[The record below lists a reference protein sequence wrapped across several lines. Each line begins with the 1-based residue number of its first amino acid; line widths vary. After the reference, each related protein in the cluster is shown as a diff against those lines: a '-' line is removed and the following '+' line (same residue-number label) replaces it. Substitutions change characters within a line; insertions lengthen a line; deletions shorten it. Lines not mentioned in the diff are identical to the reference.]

1 MWPPFSLN
9 IFLNVMLKIN
19 ENITIEDWELVESF
33 VRSSGPGG
41 QNVNKVSSAVELRFE
56 ALRSPNLPNQV
67 KVRLKKFAGRRWT
80 KEGAIVLKCDETR
93 HQVRNREI
101 VLKRLKEMIKKSLVT
116 PRKRLATRP
125 TLASNRRRLT
135 AKKNRADLKSNRA
148 RISTKN
154 ILLD

>member
-1 MWPPFSLN
+1 
-9 IFLNVMLKIN
+9 MLKIDDK
-19 ENITIEDWELVESF
+19 ITIKSWELSEQF
-33 VRSSGPGG
+33 IRASGPGG
-41 QNVNKVSSAVELRFE
+41 QNVNKTSSAVELRFE
-56 ALRSPNLPNQV
+56 AERSPSLSEPV
-67 KVRLKKFAGRRWT
+67 KKRLKKIAGAKWT

-101 VLKRLKEMIKKSLVT
+101 VLKLLKEMIKKSLVT
-116 PRKRLATRP
+116 PKRRLATRP

-154 ILLD
+154 IPLD

>member
-1 MWPPFSLN
+1 
-9 IFLNVMLKIN
+9 MLKIDDK
-19 ENITIEDWELVESF
+19 ITIKSWELSEQF
-33 VRSSGPGG
+33 IRASGPGG
-41 QNVNKVSSAVELRFE
+41 QNVNKTSSAVELRFE
-56 ALRSPNLPNQV
+56 AERSPSLPEPV
-67 KVRLKKFAGRRWT
+67 KKRLKKIAGAKWT

-116 PRKRLATRP
+116 PKRRLATRP

-154 ILLD
+154 IPLD

>member
-1 MWPPFSLN
+1 
-9 IFLNVMLKIN
+9 
-19 ENITIEDWELVESF
+19 
-33 VRSSGPGG
+33 
-41 QNVNKVSSAVELRFE
+41 
-56 ALRSPNLPNQV
+56 V
-67 KVRLKKFAGRRWT
+67 KKRLKKIAGAKWT

-116 PRKRLATRP
+116 PKRRLATRP

-154 ILLD
+154 IPLD

>member
-1 MWPPFSLN
+1 
-9 IFLNVMLKIN
+9 MLKIDDK
-19 ENITIEDWELVESF
+19 ITIKSWELSEQF
-33 VRSSGPGG
+33 IRASGPGG
-41 QNVNKVSSAVELRFE
+41 QNVNKTSSAVELRFE
-56 ALRSPNLPNQV
+56 AERSPSLSEPV
-67 KVRLKKFAGRRWT
+67 KKRLKKIAGAKWT
-80 KEGAIVLKCDETR
+80 KEGSIVLKCDETR

-116 PRKRLATRP
+116 PKRRLATRP

-154 ILLD
+154 IPLD

>member
-1 MWPPFSLN
+1 
-9 IFLNVMLKIN
+9 MLKIDDK
-19 ENITIEDWELVESF
+19 ITIQSWELSEQF
-33 VRSSGPGG
+33 IRASGPGG
-41 QNVNKVSSAVELRFE
+41 QNVNKTSSAVELRFE
-56 ALRSPNLPNQV
+56 AERSPSLSEPV
-67 KVRLKKFAGRRWT
+67 KKRLKKIAGTKWT

-101 VLKRLKEMIKKSLVT
+101 VLKRLKEMIKKSLLT
-116 PRKRLATRP
+116 PKKRLATRP

-154 ILLD
+154 IPLD

>member
-1 MWPPFSLN
+1 
-9 IFLNVMLKIN
+9 MLKIDDK
-19 ENITIEDWELVESF
+19 ITIQSWELSEQF
-33 VRSSGPGG
+33 IRASGPGG
-41 QNVNKVSSAVELRFE
+41 QNVNKTSSAVELRFE
-56 ALRSPNLPNQV
+56 AERSPSLSEPV
-67 KVRLKKFAGRRWT
+67 KKRLKKIAGAKWT
-80 KEGAIVLKCDETR
+80 KEGAVVLKCDETR

>member
-1 MWPPFSLN
+1 
-9 IFLNVMLKIN
+9 MLKIDDK
-19 ENITIEDWELVESF
+19 ITIQSWELSEQF
-33 VRSSGPGG
+33 IRASGPGG
-41 QNVNKVSSAVELRFE
+41 QNVNKTSSAVELRFE
-56 ALRSPNLPNQV
+56 AERSPSLSEPV
-67 KVRLKKFAGRRWT
+67 KKRLKKIAGAKWT

-116 PRKRLATRP
+116 PKKRLATRP

-135 AKKNRADLKSNRA
+135 AKKNRADLKSYRA

-154 ILLD
+154 IPLD

>member
-1 MWPPFSLN
+1 
-9 IFLNVMLKIN
+9 MLKIDDK
-19 ENITIEDWELVESF
+19 ITIK
-33 VRSSGPGG
+33 SGIKRTVYKSLRTGG
-41 QNVNKVSSAVELRFE
+41 QNVNKTSSAVELRFE
-56 ALRSPNLPNQV
+56 AERSPLI
-67 KVRLKKFAGRRWT
+67 RASEKKTKKIAGAKWT

-116 PRKRLATRP
+116 PKKRLATRP

-154 ILLD
+154 IL

>member
-1 MWPPFSLN
+1 
-9 IFLNVMLKIN
+9 MLKIDDK
-19 ENITIEDWELVESF
+19 ITIKSWELSEQF
-33 VRSSGPGG
+33 IRASGPGG
-41 QNVNKVSSAVELRFE
+41 QNVNKTSSAVELRFE
-56 ALRSPNLPNQV
+56 AERSPSLSEPV
-67 KVRLKKFAGRRWT
+67 KKRLKKIAGAKWT

-116 PRKRLATRP
+116 PKRRLATRP
-125 TLASNRRRLT
+125 TLASNRRRLS

-154 ILLD
+154 IPLD

>member
-1 MWPPFSLN
+1 
-9 IFLNVMLKIN
+9 MLKIDDK
-19 ENITIEDWELVESF
+19 ITIQSWELSEQF
-33 VRSSGPGG
+33 IRASGPGG
-41 QNVNKVSSAVELRFE
+41 QNVNKTSSAVELRFE
-56 ALRSPNLPNQV
+56 AERSPSLSEPV
-67 KVRLKKFAGRRWT
+67 KKRLKKIAGTKWT
-80 KEGAIVLKCDETR
+80 KDGAIVLKCDETR

>member
-1 MWPPFSLN
+1 
-9 IFLNVMLKIN
+9 MLKIDDK
-19 ENITIEDWELVESF
+19 ITIKSWELSEQF
-33 VRSSGPGG
+33 IRASGPGG
-41 QNVNKVSSAVELRFE
+41 QNVNKTSSAVELRFE
-56 ALRSPNLPNQV
+56 AERSPSLSEPV
-67 KVRLKKFAGRRWT
+67 KKRLKKIAGTKWT
-80 KEGAIVLKCDETR
+80 KDGAVVLKCDETR

-116 PRKRLATRP
+116 PKKRLATRP

-154 ILLD
+154 IPLD

>member
-1 MWPPFSLN
+1 
-9 IFLNVMLKIN
+9 MLKIDGK
-19 ENITIEDWELVESF
+19 ITIKSWELSEQF
-33 VRSSGPGG
+33 IRASGPGG
-41 QNVNKVSSAVELRFE
+41 QNVNKTSSAVELRFE
-56 ALRSPNLPNQV
+56 AERSPSLSEPV
-67 KVRLKKFAGRRWT
+67 KKRLKKIAGAKWT

-116 PRKRLATRP
+116 PKRRLATRP

>member
-1 MWPPFSLN
+1 
-9 IFLNVMLKIN
+9 MLKIDDK
-19 ENITIEDWELVESF
+19 ITIKSWELSEQF
-33 VRSSGPGG
+33 IRASGPGG
-41 QNVNKVSSAVELRFE
+41 QNVNKTSSAVELRFE
-56 ALRSPNLPNQV
+56 AERSPSLSEPV
-67 KVRLKKFAGRRWT
+67 KKRLKKIAGAKWT

-116 PRKRLATRP
+116 PKRRLATRP

-135 AKKNRADLKSNRA
+135 AKKNRADLKANRA

-154 ILLD
+154 IPLD

>member
-1 MWPPFSLN
+1 
-9 IFLNVMLKIN
+9 MLKIDDK
-19 ENITIEDWELVESF
+19 ITIKSWELSEQF
-33 VRSSGPGG
+33 IRASGPGG
-41 QNVNKVSSAVELRFE
+41 QNVNKTSSAVELRFE
-56 ALRSPNLPNQV
+56 AERSPSLSEPV
-67 KVRLKKFAGRRWT
+67 KKRLKKIAGAKWT

-116 PRKRLATRP
+116 PKRRLATRP

-135 AKKNRADLKSNRA
+135 AKKNRVDLKSNRA

-154 ILLD
+154 IPLD

>member
-1 MWPPFSLN
+1 
-9 IFLNVMLKIN
+9 MLKIDDK
-19 ENITIEDWELVESF
+19 ITIRSWELSEQF
-33 VRSSGPGG
+33 IRASGPGG
-41 QNVNKVSSAVELRFE
+41 QNVNKTSSAVELRFE
-56 ALRSPNLPNQV
+56 AERSPSLSEPV
-67 KVRLKKFAGRRWT
+67 KKRLKKIAGAKWT

-116 PRKRLATRP
+116 PKRRLATRP

>member
-1 MWPPFSLN
+1 
-9 IFLNVMLKIN
+9 MLKIDDK
-19 ENITIEDWELVESF
+19 ITIKSWELSEQF
-33 VRSSGPGG
+33 IRASGPGG
-41 QNVNKVSSAVELRFE
+41 QNVNKTSSAVELRFE
-56 ALRSPNLPNQV
+56 AERSPSLSEPV
-67 KVRLKKFAGRRWT
+67 KKRLRKIAGAKWT

-116 PRKRLATRP
+116 PKRRLATRP

-154 ILLD
+154 IPLD

>member
-1 MWPPFSLN
+1 
-9 IFLNVMLKIN
+9 MLKIDDK
-19 ENITIEDWELVESF
+19 ITIKSWELSEQF
-33 VRSSGPGG
+33 IRASGPGG
-41 QNVNKVSSAVELRFE
+41 QNVNKTSSAVELRFE
-56 ALRSPNLPNQV
+56 AERSPSLSEPV
-67 KVRLKKFAGRRWT
+67 KKRLKKIAGAKWT
-80 KEGAIVLKCDETR
+80 KEGAIVLKFDETR
-93 HQVRNREI
+93 YQVRNSEI

-116 PRKRLATRP
+116 PKRRLATRP

>member
-1 MWPPFSLN
+1 
-9 IFLNVMLKIN
+9 MLKIDDK
-19 ENITIEDWELVESF
+19 ITIKSWELSEQF
-33 VRSSGPGG
+33 IRASGPGG
-41 QNVNKVSSAVELRFE
+41 QNVNKTSSAVELRFE
-56 ALRSPNLPNQV
+56 AERSPSLSEPV
-67 KVRLKKFAGRRWT
+67 KKRLKKIAGAKWT

-116 PRKRLATRP
+116 PKRRLATRP

-154 ILLD
+154 IPID

>member
-1 MWPPFSLN
+1 
-9 IFLNVMLKIN
+9 MLKIDDKV
-19 ENITIEDWELVESF
+19 TIKSWELSEQF
-33 VRSSGPGG
+33 IRASGPGG
-41 QNVNKVSSAVELRFE
+41 QNVNKTSSAVELRFE
-56 ALRSPNLPNQV
+56 AERSPSLSEPV
-67 KVRLKKFAGRRWT
+67 KKRLKKIAGAKWT

-116 PRKRLATRP
+116 HKRRLATRP

-154 ILLD
+154 IPLD

>member
-56 ALRSPNLPNQV
+56 ALRSPNLPTQV
-67 KVRLKKFAGRRWT
+67 KVRLKKIVGRRWT
-80 KEGAIVLKCDETR
+80 NEGAIVIQVEETR
-93 HQVRNREI
+93 YQ
-101 VLKRLKEMIKKSLVT
+101 
-116 PRKRLATRP
+116 
-125 TLASNRRRLT
+125 
-135 AKKNRADLKSNRA
+135 A
-148 RISTKN
+148 RIKSKKQRGEIKVSRKTIRKETD
-154 ILLD
+154 LDF

>member
-1 MWPPFSLN
+1 
-9 IFLNVMLKIN
+9 MLKIDDKI
-19 ENITIEDWELVESF
+19 NIKSWELSEQF
-33 VRSSGPGG
+33 IRASGPGG
-41 QNVNKVSSAVELRFE
+41 QNVNKTSSAVELRFE
-56 ALRSPNLPNQV
+56 AERSPSLSEPV
-67 KVRLKKFAGRRWT
+67 KKRLKKIAGAKWT

-116 PRKRLATRP
+116 PKRRLATRP

-154 ILLD
+154 IPLD

>member
-1 MWPPFSLN
+1 
-9 IFLNVMLKIN
+9 MLKIDDKV
-19 ENITIEDWELVESF
+19 TIKSWELSEQF
-33 VRSSGPGG
+33 IRASGPGG
-41 QNVNKVSSAVELRFE
+41 QNVNKTSSAVELRFE
-56 ALRSPNLPNQV
+56 AERSPSLSEPV
-67 KVRLKKFAGRRWT
+67 KKRLKKIAGAKWT

-116 PRKRLATRP
+116 PKRRLATRP

-148 RISTKN
+148 RISAKN
-154 ILLD
+154 IPLD

>member
-1 MWPPFSLN
+1 
-9 IFLNVMLKIN
+9 MLKIDDKV
-19 ENITIEDWELVESF
+19 TIKSWELSEQF
-33 VRSSGPGG
+33 IRASGPGG
-41 QNVNKVSSAVELRFE
+41 QNVNKTSSAVELRFE
-56 ALRSPNLPNQV
+56 AERSPSLSEPV
-67 KVRLKKFAGRRWT
+67 KKRLKKIAGTKWT
-80 KEGAIVLKCDETR
+80 KDGAIVLKCDETR

-116 PRKRLATRP
+116 PKKRLATRP

-154 ILLD
+154 IPLD

>member
-1 MWPPFSLN
+1 
-9 IFLNVMLKIN
+9 MLKIDDKV
-19 ENITIEDWELVESF
+19 TIKSWELSEQF
-33 VRSSGPGG
+33 VRASGPGG
-41 QNVNKVSSAVELRFE
+41 QNVNKTSSAVELRFE
-56 ALRSPNLPNQV
+56 AERSPSLSEPV
-67 KVRLKKFAGRRWT
+67 KKRLKKIAGAKWT

-116 PRKRLATRP
+116 PKRRLATRP

-154 ILLD
+154 IPLD

>member
-1 MWPPFSLN
+1 
-9 IFLNVMLKIN
+9 MLKIDDK
-19 ENITIEDWELVESF
+19 ITIKSWELSEQF
-33 VRSSGPGG
+33 IRASGPGG
-41 QNVNKVSSAVELRFE
+41 QNVNKTSSAVELRFE
-56 ALRSPNLPNQV
+56 AERSPSLSEPV
-67 KVRLKKFAGRRWT
+67 KKRLKKIAGAKWT

-116 PRKRLATRP
+116 AKKRLATRP
-125 TLASNRRRLT
+125 TLASHRKRLA

-154 ILLD
+154 IPLD

>member
-1 MWPPFSLN
+1 
-9 IFLNVMLKIN
+9 MLKIDDK
-19 ENITIEDWELVESF
+19 ITIKSWELSEQF
-33 VRSSGPGG
+33 IRASGPGG
-41 QNVNKVSSAVELRFE
+41 QNVNETSSAVELRFE
-56 ALRSPNLPNQV
+56 AERSPSLSEPV
-67 KVRLKKFAGRRWT
+67 KKRLKKIAGTKWT
-80 KEGAIVLKCDETR
+80 KGGAIVLKCDETR

-116 PRKRLATRP
+116 PKRRLATRP

-154 ILLD
+154 IPLD

>member
-1 MWPPFSLN
+1 
-9 IFLNVMLKIN
+9 MLKIDDK
-19 ENITIEDWELVESF
+19 ITIKSWELSEQF
-33 VRSSGPGG
+33 IRASGPGG
-41 QNVNKVSSAVELRFE
+41 QNVNKTSSAVELRFE
-56 ALRSPNLPNQV
+56 AERSPSLSEPV
-67 KVRLKKFAGRRWT
+67 KKRLKKIAGAKWT

-116 PRKRLATRP
+116 AKKRLATRP
-125 TLASNRRRLT
+125 TLASHRRRLA

-154 ILLD
+154 IPLD